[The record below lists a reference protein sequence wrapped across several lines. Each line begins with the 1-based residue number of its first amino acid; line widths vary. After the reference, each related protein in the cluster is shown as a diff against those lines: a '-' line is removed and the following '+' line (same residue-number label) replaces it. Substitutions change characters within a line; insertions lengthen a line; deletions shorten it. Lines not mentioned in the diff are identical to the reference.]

1 MVQSVTSIV
10 LGRLGTMQSG
20 SPSWRRPP
28 GTLAPIGRVPGATVT
43 RICDG
48 RFPCAALPG
57 GDERG
62 AFGSHQ
68 FIHRMRTD
76 AEWCGLSSTLRL
88 KCVPGNADEL
98 HGSSPTVSVEPP
110 VRIAIAGCPVTR
122 QAVLPLL
129 VMVNPPTIA

>member
-1 MVQSVTSIV
+1 M
-10 LGRLGTMQSG
+10 
-20 SPSWRRPP
+20 
-28 GTLAPIGRVPGATVT
+28 T

-48 RFPCAALPG
+48 RFPRAALPG

-76 AEWCGLSSTLRL
+76 AERSGLSSTLLL
-88 KCVPGNADEL
+88 KYVPGNADEL
-98 HGSSPTVSVEPP
+98 HGSSPSVAVELP

-122 QAVLPLL
+122 QVVLPLL

>member
-1 MVQSVTSIV
+1 MTAIV

-20 SPSWRRPP
+20 SPSRSRPP
-28 GTLAPIGRVPGATVT
+28 GTLALIGRVPGATVT

-48 RFPCAALPG
+48 RFPRAALPG

-76 AEWCGLSSTLRL
+76 AERCGLSSTVLL
-88 KCVPGNADEL
+88 KSVPGNADEL
-98 HGSSPTVSVEPP
+98 HGSSPSICVELP

-129 VMVNPPTIA
+129 VTVNPPTIA